1 MPSIAVRRWPRTA
14 DAISKIDLFASRLP
28 ARMERDGGGAGW
40 AGADRGWLA
49 VLAAVTA
56 VTLLWWAAIWMLGIA
71 PVPYVAT
78 YIALAFLGLGIAVV
92 LRLALGLRP
101 SGAPW
106 AAVLAG
112 TILSAVAASAF
123 LPLKFAI
130 PSEVP
135 FWLDQPIAGAERW
148 LFGTDPWLLLDGLL
162 GWAVVPL
169 DWLYGCWLPVQSVI
183 LFTLILAR
191 PSRAKSR
198 ALIAYSLT
206 WFVLGAVA
214 AMLLSSVGPIFYDRL
229 YGGSAFA
236 PLAATLHERGAWL
249 AIGESNRMW
258 TAFASNDPGLVAGIS
273 AAPSIHVA
281 ISLWIYLTA
290 RTLMPRAAPAAL
302 LYFALIWIGSV
313 QLGWHYASDGLAGA
327 AGMLGVWQLARL
339 FQARPGARHRARPGL
354 GQPAFL
360 D

>member
-28 ARMERDGGGAGW
+28 ARMERDGGAAGW

-71 PVPYVAT
+71 PVPYLAT
-78 YIALAFLGLGIAVV
+78 YVALAFLALAIAVG

-106 AAVLAG
+106 PAVVAG
-112 TILSAVAASAF
+112 AILSAVAASAF
-123 LPLKFAI
+123 LPLKYAI
-130 PSEVP
+130 PAEVP
-135 FWLDQPIAGAERW
+135 FWLDQPIMATERW

-162 GWAVVPL
+162 GWAAVPL

-183 LFTLILAR
+183 LFSLILAR

-198 ALIAYSLT
+198 ALIAYSLA

-229 YGGSAFA
+229 YGGSGFA
-236 PLAATLHERGAWL
+236 PLAATLHARGAWL
-249 AIGESNRMW
+249 AIGESDRMW
-258 TAFASNDPGLVAGIS
+258 AAFASNSPGLVAGIS

-290 RTLMPRAAPAAL
+290 RTVLPRAAPAAL

-327 AGMLGVWQLARL
+327 VGMFGVWQLARL
-339 FQARPGARHRARPGL
+339 FQAWPDARRRPPPEL